1 MLVAWVDIRG
11 KIQYMS
17 NMTQH
22 QKYLVKTARDKAR
35 ETKINLQ
42 HDFDINNSSATSTSM

>member
-1 MLVAWVDIRG
+1 MKPRITKKSKMLIAWVDVRG

-22 QKYLVKTARDKAR
+22 QKYLVKTALGNKN
-35 ETKINLQ
+35 EKI
-42 HDFDINNSSATSTSM
+42 

>member
-1 MLVAWVDIRG
+1 MLIAWVDVRG

-22 QKYLVKTARDKAR
+22 QKYLVKTALVNKN
-35 ETKINLQ
+35 ETI
-42 HDFDINNSSATSTSM
+42 

>member
-1 MLVAWVDIRG
+1 MKLRITKKNKMLVAWVDIRG

-22 QKYLVKTARDKAR
+22 QKYLVKTALGNKN
-35 ETKINLQ
+35 ETI
-42 HDFDINNSSATSTSM
+42 

>member
-1 MLVAWVDIRG
+1 MLIAWMDARG

-22 QKYLVKTARDKAR
+22 QKYLVKTALGNKN
-35 ETKINLQ
+35 EKI
-42 HDFDINNSSATSTSM
+42 